1 MDILLSPL
9 FLYTFAGILLAS
21 FGIVLA
27 IFYNRRWTR
36 LLRLITSLAGAVL
49 LMCNTSN
56 TVWDVV
62 VAVSASVV
70 VTMGVFFIFVA
81 FVAFGIVR
89 SERTFALAMRLGLVE
104 YEES

>member
-1 MDILLSPL
+1 MDISLSPL

-81 FVAFGIVR
+81 FGIVR